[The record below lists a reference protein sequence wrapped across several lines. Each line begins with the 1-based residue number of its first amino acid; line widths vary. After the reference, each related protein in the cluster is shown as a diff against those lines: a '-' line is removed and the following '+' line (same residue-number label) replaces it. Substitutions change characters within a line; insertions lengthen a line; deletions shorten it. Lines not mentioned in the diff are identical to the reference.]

1 MKNLKN
7 TFALLAVF
15 VLTVGIYSCD
25 SDVTLDDPQTQT
37 IEDISADTGDQGN
50 DSAQR
55 DG

>member
-15 VLTVGIYSCD
+15 VLTVGLYSCD

-37 IEDISADTGDQGN
+37 IENISADTGDQGN
-50 DSAQR
+50 ESAER

>member
-15 VLTVGIYSCD
+15 VLTVGLYSCD
-25 SDVTLDDPQTQT
+25 SDVSIDDPQTET
-37 IEDISADTGDQGN
+37 IENISADTGDQGN
-50 DSAQR
+50 DSSQR

>member
-7 TFALLAVF
+7 TFAFLAVF
-15 VLTVGIYSCD
+15 VLTVGFYSCD

-37 IEDISADTGDQGN
+37 IENISADTGDQG
-50 DSAQR
+50 DGTTQR

>member
-15 VLTVGIYSCD
+15 VLTVGLYSCD

-37 IEDISADTGDQGN
+37 IENISADTGDQGN
-50 DSAQR
+50 DSSER

>member
-15 VLTVGIYSCD
+15 VLTFGMYSCD
-25 SDVTLDDPQTQT
+25 SDVSIDDPQTET
-37 IEDISADTGDQGN
+37 IENISADTGNQSN
-50 DSAQR
+50 ETTER